1 MMVRWD
7 KTRTLG
13 NNMEFVGRCQDETF
27 NPKNIAPITKHGG
40 GNIRICKYFSVK
52 GRSSL
57 VKVKGRFF
65 KSGLLWN
72 IGSQLE
78 SVC

>member
-13 NNMEFVGRCQDETF
+13 NNDIEFVGRCQDETF
-27 NPKNIAPITKHGG
+27 NPKNIASITKHGVG
-40 GNIRICKYFSVK
+40 SIRICKYFSVK

-57 VKVKGRFF
+57 VKVKGRIF
-65 KSGLLWN
+65 
-72 IGSQLE
+72 
-78 SVC
+78 